1 MQAAIDGFISH
12 LRDERRL
19 SPQTIRAYQS
29 DLTKLAESAKERG
42 YAELKDLSADV
53 LRMHLAKLRHPQS
66 GERLHPGTIARKQSA
81 FRTFFEWQ
89 SRDQA
94 EGINPAQLLDTPKRP
109 QTLPRALDADA
120 MLAMLSDT
128 KDDGPRE
135 SRYRAA
141 LFLLYGCG
149 LRLSEVATLLDRD
162 VDTRERVLRV
172 IGKGAK
178 ERVLPIPERCIPV
191 IEAYKKQRVSRPDSS
206 YFFAGRNRGSA
217 ISVRTLAR
225 DVSLCARRSLGRH
238 VTPHQLR
245 HSFATHLLSG
255 GANLREIQSLLG
267 HEHLSTT
274 QRYTM
279 ITAERLFE
287 AYDKAHPRS

>member
-29 DLTKLAESAKERG
+29 DLMKLAESAKERG
-42 YAELKDLSADV
+42 YTELKDLSADA
-53 LRMHLAKLRHPQS
+53 LRMHLAKLRHPRS

-120 MLAMLSDT
+120 MLAMLGDT
-128 KDDGPRE
+128 SDDGPRE

-172 IGKGAK
+172 LGKGAK

-191 IEAYKKQRVSRPDSS
+191 IEAYKKQRISRPDSS
-206 YFFAGRNRGSA
+206 YFFAGRNLGSA

>member
-1 MQAAIDGFISH
+1 MQAAIDNFIRH
-12 LRDERRL
+12 LQDERRL
-19 SPQTIRAYQS
+19 SPQTVRAYRS
-29 DLTKLAESAKERG
+29 DLVKLLESVRERG
-42 YAELKDLSADV
+42 YTKLTDISADV
-53 LRMHLAKLRHPQS
+53 LRMHLAKLRHPRS

-94 EGINPAQLLDTPKRP
+94 EGVNPALLLDTPKRP

-128 KDDGPRE
+128 TDDTPRE
-135 SRYRAA
+135 ARYRAA

-149 LRLSEVATLLDRD
+149 LRLSEVAGLKSHD
-162 VDTRERVLRV
+162 VDISQSTLRV
-172 IGKGAK
+172 MGKGAK
-178 ERVLPIPERCIPV
+178 ERVLPIPERCRPIL
-191 IEAYKKQRVSRPDSS
+191 EAYQKAEPKRADSP
-206 YFFAGRNRGSA
+206 FFFPGRNRGSA

-225 DVSLCARRSLGRH
+225 DVAHCARRSLGRH

>member
-1 MQAAIDGFISH
+1 
-12 LRDERRL
+12 
-19 SPQTIRAYQS
+19 
-29 DLTKLAESAKERG
+29 
-42 YAELKDLSADV
+42 
-53 LRMHLAKLRHPQS
+53 
-66 GERLHPGTIARKQSA
+66 
-81 FRTFFEWQ
+81 
-89 SRDQA
+89 
-94 EGINPAQLLDTPKRP
+94 
-109 QTLPRALDADA
+109 

-172 IGKGAK
+172 LGKGAK

-191 IEAYKKQRVSRPDSS
+191 IEAYQKQRMSRPDSS